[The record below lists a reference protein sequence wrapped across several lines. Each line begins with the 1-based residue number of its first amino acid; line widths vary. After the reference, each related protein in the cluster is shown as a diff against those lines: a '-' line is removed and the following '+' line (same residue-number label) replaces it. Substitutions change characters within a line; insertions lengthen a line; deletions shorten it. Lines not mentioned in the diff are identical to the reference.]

1 MGSILQSAL
10 NPAGIQAERIHVLW
24 WILFGVCAVVY
35 VLVSIAVLLAVRRA
49 RSERDERPNDSQLFR
64 NVALATGVTV
74 VVLFVLLFASA
85 RTGRAIAS
93 LRSSDPVLI
102 EITGQQWWWHVEYYP
117 DDPVRQATTANEIH
131 LPVGRPVAIKL
142 LSNDVI
148 HSLWIPNLHGKR
160 DLVPGRDTWLW
171 LQADTPGVYRG
182 QCAEFCGL
190 QHAHMSLVA
199 VAESSDD
206 FERWLTAQR
215 APAPEPQ
222 NEQQARGR
230 DVVERGPCAM
240 CHSVRGTIAGGRT
253 APDLTHVASRS
264 TIGAGTAPNTPGYLA
279 GWIVDP
285 QHLKPGNR
293 MPAIGLPPA
302 DLQAVL
308 TYVES
313 LK

>member
-1 MGSILQSAL
+1 MEHSI
-10 NPAGIQAERIHVLW
+10 PASESETPPKSTLASTEPARGGTERTMPGIPGYQIIKELGR
-24 WILFGVCAVVY
+24 GGMCVVY
-35 VLVSIAVLLAVRRA
+35 EA
-49 RSERDERPNDSQLFR
+49 RQLKLNR
-64 NVALATGVTV
+64 TVALKMILAGEHAGEKVM
-74 VVLFVLLFASA
+74 A
-85 RTGRAIAS
+85 RFLAEAEIA
-93 LRSSDPVLI
+93 
-102 EITGQQWWWHVEYYP
+102 
-117 DDPVRQATTANEIH
+117 A
-131 LPVGRPVAIKL
+131 
-142 LSNDVI
+142 
-148 HSLWIPNLHGKR
+148 
-160 DLVPGRDTWLW
+160 
-171 LQADTPGVYRG
+171 
-182 QCAEFCGL
+182 GL